1 MKQAIERRSG
11 QDRRQEDKGFPGKIE
26 RRRRIE
32 QRKIEI
38 VELSISETE
47 WQQLV
52 ATARASTPPAPPNYH
67 EAQADLVFERAGNR
81 SCG

>member
-1 MKQAIERRSG
+1 MKQANERRSG
-11 QDRRQEDKGFPGKIE
+11 QDRRQDDKGFPGKVE

-38 VELSISETE
+38 VELSISEAE
-47 WQQLV
+47 WQVLV
-52 ATARASTPPAPPNYH
+52 AAARACAPPAPLSYR